1 MAVMK
6 LEKKAYFRAQENN
19 DSVNFVVGSADQG
32 KSDIK
37 FPARVNKY
45 LKVTQEGRDEGR
57 AGMAFIAYL
66 WFIPNLI
73 EGVEQK
79 GPIYVYGQ

>member
-1 MAVMK
+1 M
-6 LEKKAYFRAQENN
+6 
-19 DSVNFVVGSADQG
+19 VGSADQG
-32 KSDIK
+32 ESGIK

-45 LKVTQEGRDEGR
+45 QKVTQEGRDEGR
-57 AGMAFIAYL
+57 VGMAFIAFL

-79 GPIYVYGQ
+79 GPFYVYDQ